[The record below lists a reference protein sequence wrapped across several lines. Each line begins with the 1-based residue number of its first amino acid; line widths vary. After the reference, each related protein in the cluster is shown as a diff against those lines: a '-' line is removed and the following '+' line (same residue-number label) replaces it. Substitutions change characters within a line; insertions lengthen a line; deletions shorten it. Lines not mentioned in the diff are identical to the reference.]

1 MINKVAMIGG
11 AESTRDLA
19 PYDDPSWEIWSV
31 ARRHPSDYLKRVTR
45 LFEIHPRKMFEPWYL
60 EELKQTKVPI
70 YMQRKWDDIAY
81 SIEFPIREFYN
92 KDDWYVNTYS
102 MLIPFAVH
110 LGFKE
115 IILYG
120 VEVELTWKYQ
130 WECFS
135 YQARKAREKGVS
147 VIFYGIDKPEI
158 PAIYG
163 YQYLR
168 QWEDICVLEEQYKD
182 VIL

>member
-1 MINKVAMIGG
+1 MSNKVALIGG
-11 AESTRDLA
+11 AESTRDSA
-19 PYDDPSWEIWSV
+19 PYDDLSWEIWSV

-45 LFEIHPRKMFEPWYL
+45 LFEIHPRKSFEPLYL
-60 EELKQTKVPI
+60 EELKQSKVPI

-81 SIEFPIREFYN
+81 SIEFPIREFYD

-115 IILYG
+115 ITLYG
-120 VEVELTWKYQ
+120 IEVEYSWKYQ

-135 YQARKAREKGVS
+135 YQARKAREKGTS
-147 VIFYGIDKPEI
+147 VTFYGIEKEEI

-163 YQYLR
+163 YQYAR
-168 QWEDICVLEEQYKD
+168 WGDNIFVLPDNLKD
-182 VIL
+182 VII